1 MRSQSSWLAGII
13 STIAILNQIFF
24 LFCVRA
30 GPICRLKEVTH
41 MCKTCPTSTPH
52 AHLLLPFYICYLSL
66 FLKCI
71 PYALES
77 MLVTSTLTWLT
88 SYMDQK
94 FKMASS
100 FHLSQLFQSF
110 FLSVIL
116 PCTHFH
122 LCNIILFKKKKNQI
136 LWQKQ
141 SISNIL
147 FVWLL
152 YLLF

>member
-52 AHLLLPFYICYLSL
+52 AYLLLPFYICYLSL

-122 LCNIILFKKKKNQI
+122 LYNIILFKKKKKVNTSTKTKYI
-136 LWQKQ
+136 
-141 SISNIL
+141 
-147 FVWLL
+147 
-152 YLLF
+152 